1 MHFGWFWCLWLK
13 FWFTL
18 VKQMKMVW
26 LRLMA
31 MIMIYFV
38 VYFVVL
44 LYNTRS
50 YNKRQCFSVIFSLS
64 FSQSLWA
71 LLSFNL
77 LFSAQTHSIIQVSSE
92 TVQCW
97 IYLWE
102 CITNRFSHIIHVM
115 TPFLA
120 NILCSILI
128 FYICFVHPSASI
140 TISFVH
146 SSCQYKI
153 IHIIHTDA
161 HHSVIT
167 FVIQCYRYIQTKQ
180 FIRKK
185 KIWNALY
192 DVIKDENNFSQ

>member
-92 TVQCW
+92 TIQCW

-128 FYICFVHPSASI
+128 FLHLLCASI
-140 TISFVH
+140 GF
-146 SSCQYKI
+146 
-153 IHIIHTDA
+153 
-161 HHSVIT
+161 
-167 FVIQCYRYIQTKQ
+167 
-180 FIRKK
+180 
-185 KIWNALY
+185 N
-192 DVIKDENNFSQ
+192 NNFLRTLFLSIQNHTHYTYRCSSFSHHICYSVLPLYTDKTIYSKKENMKRFVRRN